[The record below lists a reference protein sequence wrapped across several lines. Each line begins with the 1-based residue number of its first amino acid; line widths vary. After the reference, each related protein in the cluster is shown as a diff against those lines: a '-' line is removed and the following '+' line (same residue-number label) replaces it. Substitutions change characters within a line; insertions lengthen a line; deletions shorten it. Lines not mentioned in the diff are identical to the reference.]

1 MYDIL
6 LVVPGKVSRS
16 SGRTN

>member
-6 LVVPGKVSRS
+6 VVVLGKVSRS